1 MTSALPRPPVSGA
14 VHVPEDADY
23 APEIAAFNTDIQH
36 APDLV
41 VAAADAG
48 DVVRSVAFARERGL
62 RVSVQSTGHGAHAPV
77 SGGLLVSTRRLNT
90 VSVDPATQT
99 ATVGAGATWDAVIAA
114 AAEHGLAPVPGSS
127 ATVGVVGYLL
137 GGGLGPF
144 ARSHGFS
151 SDYALGFTVVTGA
164 GELVEATADQ
174 NPDLFWALRG
184 GKFGLGVVT
193 EVRLRLVRLDPL
205 YAGALF
211 FAEGDIEAATHAW
224 ADWTSSADPAVTTS
238 AAIVRF
244 PPLDVVPEPFRGRR
258 LLGLRFAYPGPAADG
273 ERLAAPL
280 RAAAPVYLDALAE
293 LPAAQMARIHSDP
306 TAPGPSWVTGAMLT
320 HLDKAA
326 VDTLLSHVGAGTDAP
341 FVAVEVRHVGSAASR
356 DVPEGSA
363 VGGREGAFTL
373 GVVALPVPDL
383 FRTVAPAA
391 AAALA
396 GDLTPWR
403 AEVTTV
409 NFAGVPRPNEPRP
422 RPWPPAMADRLAKIR
437 QTHDPDAVLAIPP
450 TTA

>member
-1 MTSALPRPPVSGA
+1 MECMTSALPRPLVSGT
-14 VHVPEDADY
+14 VHVPDDADY
-23 APEIAAFNTDIQH
+23 ASEIAAFNTDVQH
-36 APDLV
+36 TPDLV
-41 VAAADAG
+41 VAASEAA

-62 RVSVQSTGHGAHAPV
+62 SVSVQSTGHGAHAPV
-77 SGGLLVSTRRLNT
+77 TGGLLVSTRRLNT

-99 ATVGAGATWDAVIAA
+99 ATIGAGARWDAVIAA

-164 GELVEATADQ
+164 GELVEATADE

-184 GKFGLGVVT
+184 GKYGLGIVT
-193 EVRLRLVRLDPL
+193 ELRLRLVELDPL

-211 FAEGDIEAATHAW
+211 FAEADIEAAMHAW

-238 AAIVRF
+238 AAIIRF

-258 LLGLRFAYPGPAADG
+258 LLSLRFAYPGPAADG

-280 RAAAPVYLDALAE
+280 RAAAPVYLDALAGM
-293 LPAAQMARIHSDP
+293 PAAQLARIHSDP
-306 TAPGPSWVTGAMLT
+306 TEPGPSWVTGAMLT

-341 FVAVEVRHVGSAASR
+341 FVAVEVRHVGSATTR

-363 VGGREGAFTL
+363 VGGREGAYTL
-373 GVVALPVPDL
+373 GIVSLPVPEL
-383 FRTVAPAA
+383 FRTAAPAA

-403 AEVTTV
+403 AEETTV
-409 NFAGVPRPNEPRP
+409 NFTGVQRPNEPAP
-422 RPWPPAMADRLAKIR
+422 RPWPPAVSERLSKIR
-437 QTHDPDAVLAIPP
+437 RTYDPTGIFA
-450 TTA
+450 